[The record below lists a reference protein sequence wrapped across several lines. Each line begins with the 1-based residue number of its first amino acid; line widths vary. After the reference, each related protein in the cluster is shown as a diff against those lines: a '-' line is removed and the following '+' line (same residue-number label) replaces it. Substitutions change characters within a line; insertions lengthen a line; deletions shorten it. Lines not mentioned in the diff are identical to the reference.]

1 MVHSADEHFSFRG
14 SQTSLKNA
22 TAVENESD
30 EEYVNFAEEYR
41 IKQAEMLG
49 ELHSLYQ
56 EKSEWADKLKS
67 VITPHLDEQQPLIQH
82 LDDSLLECYN
92 D

>member
-1 MVHSADEHFSFRG
+1 M
-14 SQTSLKNA
+14 
-22 TAVENESD
+22 
-30 EEYVNFAEEYR
+30 NFAEEYR

-67 VITPHLDEQQPLIQH
+67 VITLDEQLAPI
-82 LDDSLLECYN
+82 
-92 D
+92 

>member
-1 MVHSADEHFSFRG
+1 M
-14 SQTSLKNA
+14 
-22 TAVENESD
+22 
-30 EEYVNFAEEYR
+30 NFAEEYR

-67 VITPHLDEQQPLIQH
+67 VIAPLDEQQPLIQH
-82 LDDSLLECYN
+82 LDDSLLECYH